1 MKWFYQNVIRVLLV
15 LNHLFNDSNLIL
27 ISFLKSSRLKMIN
40 IILVPSVNKI
50 GLDFIFM
57 VTDNKSK
64 KT

>member
-1 MKWFYQNVIRVLLV
+1 
-15 LNHLFNDSNLIL
+15 
-27 ISFLKSSRLKMIN
+27 MIN